1 MYDQKFTTCNV
12 ALLFYA
18 TLSQCL
24 VIFLTFAD
32 VVISFEEAEYTVSE
46 SVGVTEVCVELCT
59 GEPKRDFEFY
69 VDVINSSAT
78 SKSFSLSL
86 PPSPPPS
93 LCLYLSL
100 YLSFS
105 FKLYRCKINSPSSR
119 SQ

>member
-1 MYDQKFTTCNV
+1 MYSDCFMLHLTMFC
-12 ALLFYA
+12 
-18 TLSQCL
+18 
-24 VIFLTFAD
+24 IFLTFAD

-46 SVGVTEVCVELCT
+46 YVGVTEVCVELCT

-78 SKSFSLSL
+78 SKNFLLLSL
-86 PPSPPPS
+86 PP
-93 LCLYLSL
+93 SL

-105 FKLYRCKINSPSSR
+105 FKWCRCKRNFPFFR

>member
-46 SVGVTEVCVELCT
+46 SVGMTEVCVELCT

-78 SKSFSLSL
+78 SKNSLSL
-86 PPSPPPS
+86 PPSPPP
-93 LCLYLSL
+93 LSL
-100 YLSFS
+100 PFS
-105 FKLYRCKINSPSSR
+105 LPFFLF
-119 SQ
+119 